1 MKKTISLLLSLSMS
15 AALLAGCGS
24 SNSSTVQNE
33 STTTETSTAESSET
47 GTGGAET
54 SEAAGEAGEAQVLKV
69 VATNSILADMAGNVG
84 GEHVEVY
91 SIVPVGT
98 DPHEYEP
105 LPADIQAAED
115 ADIVLYNG
123 LNLETGNGWFD
134 KLMETTGKAADRD
147 YYAVSAGVTPQYLT
161 TAGQEGE
168 EDPHAWLDIGNG
180 IIYVENIVKIF
191 SEHDSANAD
200 AYEANAEAYVK
211 QLGELDRRAKDAF
224 SDIPDNKKLLVTSEG
239 AFKYFS
245 AAYGMTAAYIW
256 EINTENQGTPEQM
269 TTIID
274 TIRAWDVPVLFVET
288 SVDARSMEQVS
299 EETGLPI
306 YSTIFT
312 DSLAAEGEEGDTYY
326 SMMQW
331 NLDKIHE
338 GLSQ

>member
-1 MKKTISLLLSLSMS
+1 MKKSISLLFSVGMS
-15 AALLAGCGS
+15 AALLAGCGTTS
-24 SNSSTVQNE
+24 SNTTPNE
-33 STTTETSTAESSET
+33 SPAAESSTTASLET
-47 GTGGAET
+47 ET
-54 SEAAGEAGEAQVLKV
+54 ANESSGAGETRVLKV
-69 VATNSILADMAGNVG
+69 VATNSIIADMALNVG
-84 GEHVEVY
+84 GEYVEVY
-91 SIVPVGT
+91 SIVPIGT

-105 LPADIQAAED
+105 LPADIQAGED

-123 LNLETGNGWFD
+123 LNLETGNGWFV
-134 KLMETTGKAADRD
+134 KLMETTGKTAGQD

-168 EDPHAWLDIGNG
+168 EDPHAWLDISNG
-180 IIYVENIVKIF
+180 IIYVENIANIF
-191 SEHDSANAD
+191 SEHDSANA
-200 AYEANAEAYVK
+200 AFYAANAEAYIEK
-211 QLGELDRRAKDAF
+211 LRDLDLQAKDKF
-224 SDIPDNKKLLVTSEG
+224 EDIPQRQKLLVTSEG

-269 TTIID
+269 TSIID
-274 TIRAWDVPVLFVET
+274 TIREWDVPALFVET
-288 SVDARSMEQVS
+288 SVDPRSMEQVA

-312 DSLAAEGEEGDTYY
+312 DSLAAKGEDGDTYY

>member
-1 MKKTISLLLSLSMS
+1 MKKSISLLFSLGMS
-15 AALLAGCGS
+15 AALLAGCGTTS
-24 SNSSTVQNE
+24 SNTTPNE
-33 STTTETSTAESSET
+33 SPAAESSTTAGPETETPNESSGAGEET
-47 GTGGAET
+47 G
-54 SEAAGEAGEAQVLKV
+54 VLKV
-69 VATNSILADMAGNVG
+69 VATNSIIADMALNVG
-84 GEHVEVY
+84 GEYVEVY

-105 LPADIQAAED
+105 LPADIQAGED

-123 LNLETGNGWFD
+123 LNLETGNGWFV
-134 KLMETTGKAADRD
+134 KLMETTGKTADQD

-168 EDPHAWLDIGNG
+168 EDPHAWLDISNG
-180 IIYVENIVKIF
+180 IIYVENIAKIF
-191 SEHDSANAD
+191 SEHDSANAA
-200 AYEANAEAYVK
+200 AYAANAEAYIEK
-211 QLGELDRRAKDAF
+211 LRDLDLQAKDKF
-224 SDIPDNKKLLVTSEG
+224 EDIPERQKLLVTSEG

-269 TTIID
+269 TSIID
-274 TIRAWDVPVLFVET
+274 TIREWDVPALFVET
-288 SVDARSMEQVS
+288 SVDSRSMEQVA

-312 DSLAAEGEEGDTYY
+312 DSLAAKGEDGDTYY

>member
-1 MKKTISLLLSLSMS
+1 MKKSISLLLSLSMS

-24 SNSSTVQNE
+24 TNNNATQDE
-33 STTTETSTAESSET
+33 PTTTEHSASSSIET
-47 GTGGAET
+47 ET
-54 SEAAGEAGEAQVLKV
+54 SEAEAGKTGESADPKVLKV
-69 VATNSILADMAGNVG
+69 VATNSILADMALNVG
-84 GEHVEVY
+84 GELVDVY

-105 LPADIQAAED
+105 LPADIQACED
-115 ADIVLYNG
+115 SDIVLYNG

-134 KLMETTGKAADRD
+134 KLMETTGKVTDKD
-147 YYAVSAGVTPQYLT
+147 YYAVSAGVAPQYLT

-168 EDPHAWLDIGNG
+168 EDPHAWLDISNG
-180 IIYVENIVKIF
+180 IIYVENMARIF
-191 SEHDSANAD
+191 TDHDSANAD
-200 AYEANAEAYVK
+200 AYSDNAKAYIE
-211 QLGELDRRAKDAF
+211 QLRGLDQQGKDKF
-224 SDIPDNKKLLVTSEG
+224 SDIPDSKKLLVTSEG

-269 TTIID
+269 ITIID
-274 TIRAWDVPVLFVET
+274 TIREWDVPALFVET
-288 SVDARSMEQVS
+288 SVDHRSMEQVS
-299 EETGLPI
+299 DETGLPI

-312 DSLAAEGEEGDTYY
+312 DSLAVKGEDGDTYY